1 MAWRL
6 HDIIRFNIVNLTLND
21 LKNSPNIEQLDILLD
36 TNGYVEWFTFSPQYH
51 EVFEAFNQIV
61 RTQSKQI
68 TTVNQVKKFVEH
80 CFNNAYDK
88 ANKEFDIDDMYACV
102 CETNIPEDT
111 IIVIEFED

>member
-1 MAWRL
+1 MNFL
-6 HDIIRFNIVNLTLND
+6 VNTQMNKMNQFVQNMNKQKKNLN
-21 LKNSPNIEQLDILLD
+21 KNFQK
-36 TNGYVEWFTFSPQYH
+36 VEWFTFSPQYH

-102 CETNIPEDT
+102 CETNIPDDT